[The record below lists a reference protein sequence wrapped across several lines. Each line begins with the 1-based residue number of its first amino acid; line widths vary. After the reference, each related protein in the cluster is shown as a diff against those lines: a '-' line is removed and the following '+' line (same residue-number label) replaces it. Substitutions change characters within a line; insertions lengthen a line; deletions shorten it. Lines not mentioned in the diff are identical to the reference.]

1 LFPRLPKIGE
11 ARTLAS
17 WVKLLGLVPGLVG
30 GLLSRLLDFDF
41 LKQFDLLKGFL
52 GVTPHIAALALFCVG
67 WLYFHSVSS
76 GLRVDRQNR
85 YRRRWTG
92 IAFGLL
98 VLVLLLALVP
108 FPEDLFTP
116 TLTLVR
122 WYLATILYLA
132 FYVSLA
138 ASLA

>member
-1 LFPRLPKIGE
+1 M
-11 ARTLAS
+11 AS

-30 GLLSRLLDFDF
+30 GLLSRLLDFEF

-52 GVTPHIAALALFCVG
+52 GVTPHIAALTLFCVG

-76 GLRVDRQNR
+76 ELQVDRQNR
-85 YRRRWTG
+85 FRRRWTG
-92 IAFGLL
+92 IAFSLL
-98 VLVLLLALVP
+98 VLILFLALVP
-108 FPEDLFTP
+108 FPEHLFAP

-122 WYLATILYLA
+122 WYLMTIVYLA
-132 FYVSLA
+132 FYASLA